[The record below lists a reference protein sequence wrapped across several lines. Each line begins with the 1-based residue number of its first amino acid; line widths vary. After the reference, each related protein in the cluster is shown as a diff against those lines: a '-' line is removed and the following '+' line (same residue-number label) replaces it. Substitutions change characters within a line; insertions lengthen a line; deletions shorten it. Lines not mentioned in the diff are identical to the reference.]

1 MERAGHVNRRKLL
14 GCQVSTRKGERLTAK
29 NGICAARRLVRVQN
43 ASISAFCKRSSRE
56 LVEESNEKAKPPV
69 PPTL

>member
-29 NGICAARRLVRVQN
+29 NGICFCAEARKGVQN

-56 LVEESNEKAKPPV
+56 WKN
-69 PPTL
+69 